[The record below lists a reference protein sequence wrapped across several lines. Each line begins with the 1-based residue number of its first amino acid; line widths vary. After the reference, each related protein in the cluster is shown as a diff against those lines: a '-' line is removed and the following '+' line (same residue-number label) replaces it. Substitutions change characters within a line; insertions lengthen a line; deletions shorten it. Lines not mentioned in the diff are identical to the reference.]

1 MGGGNREGRG
11 RGQRKEERQR
21 IETGG
26 ERWKRGGGAEKEDRV
41 RVIGKRS
48 RVKERGGH
56 KVKER
61 EREFDDTDLYAANY
75 DRHPNQTF

>member
-1 MGGGNREGRG
+1 MEETEREEGGGRE
-11 RGQRKEERQR
+11 RKKDSGLRQAERDGEGWAEE
-21 IETGG
+21 
-26 ERWKRGGGAEKEDRV
+26 EDRV

-61 EREFDDTDLYAANY
+61 GREFDDTDLYAANY